1 MPKIGPILVPTI
13 LALVIV
19 VGVAGAGCATV
30 RPWERG
36 RLAGPTMQFAVDPYA
51 GEQEST
57 IEEITEG
64 STFASQ
70 PGNSGAGCGCH

>member
-1 MPKIGPILVPTI
+1 MRNICLLL
-13 LALVIV
+13 LAV
-19 VGVAGAGCATV
+19 VVLAVSGCATV

-36 RLAGPTMQFAVDPYA
+36 RLAAPTMQFAVDPYA

-64 STFASQ
+64 GTYAGQ

>member
-1 MPKIGPILVPTI
+1 MPWLVS
-13 LALVIV
+13 
-19 VGVAGAGCATV
+19 
-30 RPWERG
+30 
-36 RLAGPTMQFAVDPYA
+36 GPTMQFAVDPYA